1 MVKSDALTLERS
13 ILTNSIPNDTNAV
26 GLLIF
31 IFRRVNNQLRLY
43 RLINYSLKYNNNKK
57 GS

>member
-57 GS
+57 GC